1 MCGIAG
7 IVKLN
12 GPVTLE
18 DIAAVQW
25 MMDAQAHRGPDDDE
39 LYQDSRVV
47 LGHRRLA
54 IIDLSEAGRQ
64 PMSNEDGTV
73 RVSYNG
79 EIYNFRELREELLSR
94 GHRFHSQTDT
104 EVLVHGYEESGLE
117 GLLERL
123 RGMFAFALYD
133 PRPYPLSLTPRL
145 FLARDRL
152 GKKPLYYTCQNG
164 VLLFASEL
172 KALLASGLI
181 ERRLNPAAVMAYLTL
196 GSVPAPLTMIE
207 GVKALP
213 PGCFLTFQ
221 DGKLELKPYWQ
232 LAFEEDSSL
241 TEAEALEQVR
251 SLLKEAVRLRLVAD
265 VPVGAFLSGGVD
277 SSTIVALMREATGGT
292 LRTFSMVFREEAF
305 NEGSFAKRVARG
317 FETEHTEYVVTPEE
331 VLKELPRII
340 EAMDQPTID
349 GVNTYFVSKITRQSG
364 TIVALSGI
372 GGDEL
377 FGGYSSFR
385 LVPWLYRLSQVAH
398 TLPGVT
404 WALDRTVGLLGK
416 NGRAHKLRTLFR
428 YAPCPE
434 AAYLTVR
441 GLFLDPLLDML
452 VHPDLL
458 EQALQER
465 TPLAYLRGITCDH
478 NCGSLRNTVSLLE
491 LRAYMHNQLLRD
503 TDVMSMAHSLEVR
516 TPFLD
521 HRLVEFLAKVPA
533 SYKFAGRPKRLLLEA
548 LNGKLPKEV
557 TDHPK
562 WTFTFPF
569 EHWFRSDPAWRV
581 ALEDMLQ
588 GTSDGVL
595 NPCAVSH
602 LWKQFL
608 AERVHWSRVWAI
620 AILTLWQ
627 EGFTYLKAR
636 FDALQEGRD

>member
-12 GPVTLE
+12 GPVTPE

-25 MMDAQAHRGPDDDE
+25 MMDAQAHRGPDDDG

-79 EIYNFRELREELLSR
+79 EIYNFQELREELLSR

-104 EVLVHGYEESGLE
+104 EVLVHGYEEWGIE
-117 GLLERL
+117 RLLSRL

-133 PRPYPLSLTPRL
+133 SRSPIPRL

-164 VLLFASEL
+164 GLLFASEL
-172 KALLASGLI
+172 KAILASSLI
-181 ERRLNPAAVMAYLTL
+181 ERCLNPAAVMAYLTL

-207 GVKALP
+207 GVEALP

-221 DGKLELKPYWQ
+221 DGKLDLKPYWQ
-232 LAFEEDSSL
+232 LAFEEDPSL
-241 TEAEALEQVR
+241 TEAEALEQLR
-251 SLLKEAVRLRLVAD
+251 SLLQEAVRLRLVAD
-265 VPVGAFLSGGVD
+265 VPVGAFLSGGID
-277 SSTIVALMREATGGT
+277 SSTVVALMREATGGT
-292 LRTFSMVFREEAF
+292 IRTFSIVFREEAF
-305 NEGSFAKRVARG
+305 NEGSFAKRVARK

-441 GLFLDPLLDML
+441 GLFLDRLLDVL

-458 EQALQER
+458 EQALQEW

-521 HRLVEFLAKVPA
+521 HRLVEFLARVPS

-548 LNGKLPKEV
+548 LSERLPKEV
-557 TDHPK
+557 TDRPK
-562 WTFTFPF
+562 GTFTFPF
-569 EHWFRSDPAWRV
+569 ERWFRENSAWK
-581 ALEDMLQ
+581 AMLEETLLMPLE
-588 GTSDGVL
+588 GVL
-595 NPCAVSH
+595 NPQAGRF
-602 LWKQFL
+602 LWDRFL
-608 AERVHWSRVWAI
+608 EGQVHWSRVWALAVLALWMEHSI
-620 AILTLWQ
+620 GRHRTL
-627 EGFTYLKAR
+627 
-636 FDALQEGRD
+636 AL